1 MKGSEFMKIIY
12 FMRHSEALKLEHIM
26 NNDSLQVQNEK
37 WSLTI
42 NGEKIASEKSKIS
55 ELQDFNYVITSNYV
69 RAISTAKYFTKDKI
83 YVDERF
89 GERKFGINSWDELP
103 ENFGEKQFEDFDYK
117 TKDGESLNEVIKR
130 ELEALKYIL
139 NNYNEFNCSKVLV
152 VGHSTALAA
161 LFSVWCNI
169 TKEGYFFKD
178 NLFFDGKWNYCET
191 FKLIF
196 DDNDELISIENI

>member
-1 MKGSEFMKIIY
+1 MKGSEFMKTIY
-12 FMRHSEALKLEHIM
+12 FMRHSEVLKLEHIM

-55 ELQDFNYVITSNYV
+55 ELQDFDYVISSNYV
-69 RAISTAKYFTKDKI
+69 RAISTAKYFTKEKI
-83 YVDERF
+83 FIDERF

-117 TKDGESLNEVIKR
+117 MKDGESLNEVIKR

-139 NNYNEFNCSKVLV
+139 NNYKEFNCSKVLV
-152 VGHSTALAA
+152 VGHSTALAS

-169 TKEGYFFKD
+169 TKEGYFFKIK
-178 NLFFDGKWNYCET
+178 LFFDGKWNYCET